1 MTEGTEMTR
10 STPAGPDGVFAYTWD
25 IVGDPAAAERLAG
38 LGVGSVTLQAS
49 YHAVRAITP
58 RHPHHR
64 VVHATHAAAY
74 FPLSTDIW
82 QGQRLRPPAPSWGV
96 EVPDRFGAAATAL
109 AGAELRTEAWLVLT
123 HSSAL
128 GGRAPEVTVR
138 NAYGERYA
146 YALCPAHPDVAA
158 YAVNLAREICTRY
171 DDVRALMLEACGW
184 LGFEHGSHHEKTHG
198 ADLSPGCRALLSV
211 CLCAAC
217 RVALADGGTGVDGA
231 SGGLDPDELARD
243 IRTAVDGELREGRT
257 VAPSLAETLG
267 EDRAQRLFDHR
278 RSVITGLARR
288 IAAVAGGRELL
299 LMAEDSP
306 QSTGPDSALD
316 LARYDGPADAY
327 VLKCWD
333 EPDAALTRVK
343 NAAQNTAVPIV
354 ANVSV
359 IDDPPGELA
368 SRVAG
373 LRAAGARDIRFYH
386 AGLASSARLD
396 ALRSAVRGTQR

>member
-1 MTEGTEMTR
+1 MTR
-10 STPAGPDGVFAYTWD
+10 SNPTGSDGVFAYTWD
-25 IVGDPAAAERLAG
+25 IVGDPAAAERLAA

-58 RHPHHR
+58 RHPRHR

-82 QGQRLRPPAPSWGV
+82 RGQRLRPLAPSWGV
-96 EVPDRFGAAATAL
+96 EAPDRFGAAATAL
-109 AGAELRTEAWLVLT
+109 GEAGLRAEAWLVLT
-123 HSSAL
+123 HSSVL
-128 GGRAPEVTVR
+128 GARDPELTVR
-138 NAYGERYA
+138 NAYGERYT

-158 YAVNLAREICTRY
+158 YAVNLAQEICSRY
-171 DDVRALMLEACGW
+171 DVPALMLEACGW

-198 ADLSPGCRALLSV
+198 ADLSSGCRALLSI
-211 CLCAAC
+211 CLCASCGA
-217 RVALADGGTGVDGA
+217 ALTDGGM
-231 SGGLDPDELARD
+231 DPDDLARD
-243 IRTAVDGELREGRT
+243 IRTAVDGELIEGRP
-257 VAPSLAETLG
+257 VAPTLDEIIG
-267 EDRAQRLFDHR
+267 EGRAQRLFDHR

-306 QSTGPDSALD
+306 QATGPDSALD
-316 LARYDGPADAY
+316 LARYDGPVDAY

-343 NAAQNTAVPIV
+343 SATLNTAVPIV

-359 IDDPPGELA
+359 IEDPPGELA
-368 SRVAG
+368 SRIAG
-373 LRAAGARDIRFYH
+373 LRAAGARDFRYYH

-396 ALRSAVRGTQR
+396 ALRSAVRGG

>member
-1 MTEGTEMTR
+1 MTEVTQATRATPVKTTESGR
-10 STPAGPDGVFAYTWD
+10 APDGVFAYTWD
-25 IVGDPAAAERLAG
+25 IVGDPAAAEHLAA

-58 RHPHHR
+58 RHPRHR

-74 FPLSTDIW
+74 FPLSEDIW
-82 QGQRLRPPAPSWGV
+82 RGQRLRPPAPSWGV
-96 EVPDRFGAAATAL
+96 EAPDRFGAAAGAL
-109 AGAELRTEAWLVLT
+109 AGAGLRTEAWLVLT

-128 GGRAPEVTVR
+128 GAREPELTVR

-158 YAVNLAREICTRY
+158 YAVNLAREVCTRY
-171 DDVRALMLEACGW
+171 DVPALMLEACGW

-198 ADLSPGCRALLSV
+198 VDLSPGCRALLSV
-211 CLCAAC
+211 CLCASC
-217 RVALADGGTGVDGA
+217 RAALADGPD
-231 SGGLDPDELARD
+231 GGLDPDELARD
-243 IRTAVDGELREGRT
+243 IRTAVDGELTEGRA

-267 EDRAQRLFDHR
+267 EARAQRLFDHR

-288 IAAVAGGRELL
+288 IADVADGRELL

-306 QSTGPDSALD
+306 QATGPDSALD

-333 EPDAALTRVK
+333 EPGAALSRVK
-343 NAAQNTAVPIV
+343 SAAQNTAVPVV

-386 AGLASSARLD
+386 AGLASSARLE
-396 ALRSAVRGTQR
+396 ALRSAVRRTV

>member
-1 MTEGTEMTR
+1 MTEVTR
-10 STPAGPDGVFAYTWD
+10 SAPAGSDGVFAYTWD
-25 IVGDPAAAERLAG
+25 IVGDPAAAEHLAG

-64 VVHATHAAAY
+64 VVHAVHAAAY
-74 FPLSTDIW
+74 FPLSEDIW
-82 QGQRLRPPAPSWGV
+82 RGQRLRPAAPSWGV
-96 EVPDRFGAAATAL
+96 EVPDRFGAATTAL
-109 AGAELRTEAWLVLT
+109 AGAGLRTEAWLVLT

-128 GGRAPEVTVR
+128 GARAPELTVR
-138 NAYGERYA
+138 NAYDEPYA

-158 YAVNLAREICTRY
+158 YAVNLAREICVRY
-171 DDVRALMLEACGW
+171 DVPALMLEACGW

-211 CLCAAC
+211 CLCASC
-217 RVALADGGTGVDGA
+217 RAALANGSDDRVD
-231 SGGLDPDELARD
+231 GLDPDELARD

-257 VAPSLAETLG
+257 VPASLAETLG
-267 EDRAQRLFDHR
+267 EARAQRLFDHR
-278 RSVITGLARR
+278 RSVITSLARR
-288 IAAVAGGRELL
+288 IAGVAGGRELL

-306 QSTGPDSALD
+306 QATGPDSALD

-343 NAAQNTAVPIV
+343 DAAQNTAVPIV

-359 IDDPPGELA
+359 IDDPPGALA

-373 LRAAGARDIRFYH
+373 LRAAGAYDIRFYH
-386 AGLASSARLD
+386 AGLASSARLE
-396 ALRSAVRGTQR
+396 ALRSAVRGTR